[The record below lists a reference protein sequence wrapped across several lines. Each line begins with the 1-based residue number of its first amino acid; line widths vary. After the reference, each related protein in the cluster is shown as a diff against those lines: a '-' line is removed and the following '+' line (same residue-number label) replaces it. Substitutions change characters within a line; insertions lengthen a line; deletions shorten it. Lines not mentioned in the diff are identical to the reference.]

1 MTRDATWRSTRKP
14 RENRR
19 SLAAAACDRRRRVR
33 HEIRITPRTGQTRR
47 DRYPSIHIAITRQE
61 TDMPQQADTSKMRSN
76 EHPNGSS
83 GSGASHGSS
92 FGSGSSSPSST
103 EPNKNEAVDKLKA
116 GIVRGAHEISSEV
129 VHVATDVAGQ
139 AKNLAESKLHEG
151 KNFAG
156 DQLGAVASALRS
168 TSDVLRSKDSAIT
181 DYVEKAA
188 SSIDDVSIY
197 LGTRTLAQ
205 LIDDVEGFARREPA
219 VFLGGAFF
227 AGLLGGR
234 FLKAATPSRRSTAQR
249 GAQTSGAAAN
259 SGSERTQ
266 PKARPD
272 ATSASSVAKDPPGDK
287 QTQPT
292 TATNEKATNEKATNE
307 KATT

>member
-1 MTRDATWRSTRKP
+1 
-14 RENRR
+14 
-19 SLAAAACDRRRRVR
+19 
-33 HEIRITPRTGQTRR
+33 
-47 DRYPSIHIAITRQE
+47 
-61 TDMPQQADTSKMRSN
+61 MPQQADISKMRSN

-83 GSGASHGSS
+83 GSGAGSSHGSTA
-92 FGSGSSSPSST
+92 GSGAGSGASSPSSA
-103 EPNKNEAVDKLKA
+103 ESNKNEAVDTFKA

-139 AKNLAESKLHEG
+139 AKSLAESKLHEG

-188 SSIDDVSIY
+188 RSIDDVSIY

-205 LIDDVEGFARREPA
+205 LIDDVEGFVRREPA

-234 FLKAATPSRRSTAQR
+234 FLKAATPSRRSSAPP
-249 GAQTSGAAAN
+249 GARTSGPSAT
-259 SGSERTQ
+259 SGSGKTE
-266 PKARPD
+266 PKGRPD
-272 ATSASSVAKDPPGDK
+272 ATSASSGAKDAPADR
-287 QTQPT
+287 QTQPA
-292 TATNEKATNEKATNE
+292 TATPEKATGAST
-307 KATT
+307 

>member
-1 MTRDATWRSTRKP
+1 
-14 RENRR
+14 
-19 SLAAAACDRRRRVR
+19 
-33 HEIRITPRTGQTRR
+33 
-47 DRYPSIHIAITRQE
+47 
-61 TDMPQQADTSKMRSN
+61 MRSN

-83 GSGASHGSS
+83 GSGGGSS
-92 FGSGSSSPSST
+92 YGPTAGSGAGSGASSPSSA
-103 EPNKNEAVDKLKA
+103 ESNKNEAVDTFKA

-139 AKNLAESKLHEG
+139 AKSLAESKLHEG

-188 SSIDDVSIY
+188 RSIDDVSIY

-234 FLKAATPSRRSTAQR
+234 FLKAATPSRRSSAPP
-249 GAQTSGAAAN
+249 GARTSGPSAT
-259 SGSERTQ
+259 SGSGKTE
-266 PKARPD
+266 PKGRPD
-272 ATSASSVAKDPPGDK
+272 ATSASSGAKDAPADR
-287 QTQPT
+287 QTQPA
-292 TATNEKATNEKATNE
+292 TATPEKATGAST
-307 KATT
+307 